1 MKEEINNTSRNKN
14 KIMKAITNQQG
25 HLNKLIKSNSKG
37 NSYRLR
43 MAENESLLA
52 LECKIYKLLLQ
63 IALDLRKSN
72 HQWQTNQK

>member
-25 HLNKLIKSNSKG
+25 RLNKLIKSNSKG

>member
-1 MKEEINNTSRNKN
+1 
-14 KIMKAITNQQG
+14 MKAITNQQG